1 MRSFVGSE
9 GGVELVQIPPDT
21 CPMNRKNL
29 CWHPALVKQTP
40 EGGVYT
46 EDAVV
51 CRPGS
56 PGCPLMQRGPL
67 IVALAEQVEG

>member
-1 MRSFVGSE
+1 
-9 GGVELVQIPPDT
+9 
-21 CPMNRKNL
+21 MNRKNL